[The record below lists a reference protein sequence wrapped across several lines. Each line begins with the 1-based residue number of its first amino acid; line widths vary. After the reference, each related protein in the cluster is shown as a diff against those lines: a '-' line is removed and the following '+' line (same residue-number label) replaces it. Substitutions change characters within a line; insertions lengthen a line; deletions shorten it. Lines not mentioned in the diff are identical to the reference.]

1 MPAIISGIAEPIIA
15 LTDTHFAG
23 RIGPHDLAAVGIGS
37 SFFLLVL
44 WVLAQTRSAVLAV
57 VARYYG
63 AERLDEVRD
72 LIPIALWLNI
82 GLGVV
87 FYAITVPAAHAIF
100 SLYTPDVAVQDKA
113 MGYYTVRALGHP
125 LALAVFALT
134 GAFRGIQNMRWG
146 MWISIIGA
154 LINVALN
161 PLLIF
166 GLGTWGGL
174 GINGSALASVIAQ
187 ACMLCIALFI
197 TRTRTPFDLFPRRW
211 HHPEFV
217 PLLFNSGNL
226 IARTIT
232 LNSCYFLGN
241 RYASHYGLAAIG
253 AHTIAM
259 QLWLF
264 SAFFIDGYAA
274 AGSVIAGRLNGA
286 GDSKEM
292 HRVSWQV
299 VRITV
304 IIGAGLGLLYVL
316 FYDVLGGL
324 FTTDVTVLAAFH
336 AVFWLVAV
344 TQPVNAI
351 AFAWDGIFKGIGHSP
366 ELRNAL
372 LFGTFGVFVP
382 AIMIADHYGLQLHG
396 IWIAFALWMIARGV
410 WLTVIFEQRYGAVRP
425 AA

>member
-1 MPAIISGIAEPIIA
+1 VPAIIGGIADPLIA
-15 LTDTHFAG
+15 LTDMHFAG

-44 WVLAQTRSAVLAV
+44 WVLAQTRSAVLAAT
-57 VARYYG
+57 ARYYG
-63 AERLDEVRD
+63 AERLDDVRD
-72 LIPIALWLNI
+72 LVPIALWMNV

-100 SLYTPDVAVQDKA
+100 SLYTPDAVVQEKA
-113 MGYYTVRALGHP
+113 VGYYAVRAIGHP

-146 MWISIIGA
+146 MWISIAGA

-166 GLGTWGGL
+166 GIGTWSGM

-187 ACMLCIALFI
+187 ACMLGITLHI
-197 TRTRTPFDLFPRRW
+197 TRTRTPFALFPQRW
-211 HHPEFV
+211 RHPELF
-217 PLLFNSGNL
+217 PLLLNSGNL
-226 IARTIT
+226 IARTVT
-232 LNSCYFLGN
+232 LNACYFLGN
-241 RYASHYGLAAIG
+241 RFASDYGLAAIG

-286 GDSKEM
+286 GDRKEL

-299 VRITV
+299 VRIT
-304 IIGAGLGLLYVL
+304 IFIGAGLGLLYVL
-316 FYDVLGGL
+316 FYDQLGGL
-324 FTTDVTVLAAFH
+324 FTDDAGVLAAFH

-344 TQPVNAI
+344 TQPINAI
-351 AFAWDGIFKGIGHSP
+351 AFAWDGIFKGIGRSP

-372 LFGTFGVFVP
+372 LFGTFCVFVP
-382 AIMIADHYGLQLHG
+382 AITLGDRHGLQLHG
-396 IWIAFALWMIARGV
+396 IWIAFGLWMLARGV
-410 WLTVIFEQRYGAVRP
+410 WLTVVFERKYSPWKRTA
-425 AA
+425 